1 MWFFTVTQH
10 PIRVQQTHKY
20 SKPTK
25 VCHWSVRIKI
35 SFDLKFLK
43 VFNLAKIVT
52 NHPPKKEK
60 GLFEGNQWVGAVGV
74 GLLNSHEG
82 WVEVGAGQKVFP
94 PSWKIFVQHFLDT
107 FLFYLTNKL
116 RFRVWGWKVTL
127 PGNLEG
133 SGWYLWTF
141 QKNPNKSQQRQQKFP
156 SISQPTSKT
165 THVRHSHKIAHAEH
179 VQEKAS

>member
-1 MWFFTVTQH
+1 MISKVVERDHQLLFLKLCHNCHKITSILYLYFGPFDPKNNLYRTIQAISCNFYMWFFTVTQH

-52 NHPPKKEK
+52 NHPQKKEK

-82 WVEVGAGQKVFP
+82 WVEVGAGQKFFHQAG
-94 PSWKIFVQHFLDT
+94 K
-107 FLFYLTNKL
+107 FLFNTFWT
-116 RFRVWGWKVTL
+116 RFFFT
-127 PGNLEG
+127 
-133 SGWYLWTF
+133 
-141 QKNPNKSQQRQQKFP
+141 
-156 SISQPTSKT
+156 
-165 THVRHSHKIAHAEH
+165 
-179 VQEKAS
+179 